1 MLRDVDPHMEGQ
13 LSFDEFLGLL
23 WKKDSEGGALGES
36 PDPKVMEFIR
46 ILDEYRIKCEEDGNY
61 LEAGRACKQLETLKR
76 QEEKRQSKALKARQI
91 TERQDVQIAHNM
103 QYAEFNAA
111 WDRYLEEYDKMAQM
125 YIQQMTERHAVML
138 REYQEGLHKE
148 LVKRP
153 PKYSKE
159 LLDWRRR
166 QNMLARQK
174 NYAEAQKIKRI
185 ADVMEERE
193 RKSID
198 TDNRKI
204 FARKE
209 VGDRKATQW
218 LGP

>member
-1 MLRDVDPHMEGQ
+1 MLRDIDPHMEGQ
-13 LSFDEFLGLL
+13 ISFDEFLGLL

-61 LEAGRACKQLETLKR
+61 LEAGRACKQLETLRR
-76 QEEKRQSKALKARQI
+76 QEEKRQSKAVKARQI

-166 QNMLARQK
+166 QNMLARCDK
-174 NYAEAQKIKRI
+174 GVSGAGWGAG
-185 ADVMEERE
+185 
-193 RKSID
+193 
-198 TDNRKI
+198 
-204 FARKE
+204 
-209 VGDRKATQW
+209 VGV
-218 LGP
+218 LGGGRGGVWRWQCGNGGVLEWWGPDSCGRCST